1 MKHWIVPSNNNSF
14 RLDEFLNEYG
24 YVDWKQRNNYEVE
37 DIVFIYSTHPERKI
51 KFIMEVEKINMT
63 FEESTSDEEFWH
75 NADEFIAGK
84 EHNRFCR
91 FRKLSE
97 VGSEKLSFGILLKH
111 GLKGAPQGAMKASSV
126 LVEYITGVVDSL
138 TIDTD
143 FINDSDRSIYEGVK
157 KQVIVNK
164 YERNPEARKKCIE
177 LKGCI
182 CAVCSMNFEKVYGV
196 LGKNFIHI
204 HHIVPISTIG
214 ESYEINYETDLVPVC
229 PNCHAMLHRGL
240 NGRVLTVKELKH
252 IIEINGVTDI

>member
-1 MKHWIVPSNNNSF
+1 
-14 RLDEFLNEYG
+14 
-24 YVDWKQRNNYEVE
+24 
-37 DIVFIYSTHPERKI
+37 
-51 KFIMEVEKINMT
+51 
-63 FEESTSDEEFWH
+63 
-75 NADEFIAGK
+75 
-84 EHNRFCR
+84 
-91 FRKLSE
+91 
-97 VGSEKLSFGILLKH
+97 
-111 GLKGAPQGAMKASSV
+111 MKASSV

-229 PNCHAMLHRGL
+229 PNCHAMLHRGQ
-240 NGRVLTVKELKH
+240 NGSVLTVKELKH